1 MASRWIVIVFGSGLL
16 LAALAIVGIAALF
29 LVSGSADD
37 IRYDFV
43 SPSGQVDLYLIE
55 TCERGGCTHQAIIE
69 MPGLQG
75 EPIQIRCGLDIEATE
90 PTFGS
95 LDVNWTSDERGVLIS
110 FAGADGTE
118 QLISMDLD
126 RDCNL

>member
-1 MASRWIVIVFGSGLL
+1 LALLPCSWSRDRLTT
-16 LAALAIVGIAALF
+16 
-29 LVSGSADD
+29 SAT
-37 IRYDFV
+37 ISCR
-43 SPSGQVDLYLIE
+43 QVDLYLIE

-118 QLISMDLD
+118 QSIAMDLD